1 MPDPRPNL
9 DSQAGPPVPG
19 LSGQG
24 PAAPSG
30 PPDAEA
36 MMDPANKALADA
48 LQILLRVLQLGLVV
62 IFALYVLSGFQS
74 VKQGQTGIRLLF
86 GAVNAENLE
95 PGFRFSFPHP
105 VGDLVKVDQGAVI
118 ERLDS
123 QFWQFLK
130 DDNERRLPTEQL
142 PVMASLNPERD
153 GSVLTGDNNVA
164 HTRWVVTYSRTD
176 ATAWARNTLPEAER
190 ELVLGAV
197 QRGVVQAVAEV
208 SIDELLRESTRDTGA
223 IAQRAMGIAQQALDR
238 MQLGVRL
245 QRLDLSE
252 RIPPTALREKFAAVQ
267 AAEQDAGKARSEAL
281 GARDRILAESAGGAA
296 EPLLAQIDVYEAAL
310 EKNDRKAADAAIESI
325 RRVLDGEPVE
335 TASGAEVEAGGAA
348 AREIDQARQY
358 RSQILSQRQAELAV
372 FRAKL
377 QQFRTNPSLLV
388 QSEWAGAYR
397 AFTGRDFVQVIVN
410 PPGAQG
416 VDLVLNQD
424 PQIVKDMQRRLSE
437 LEGEEARKRREEA
450 QRIEQGRL
458 QRGISP
464 RG

>member
-1 MPDPRPNL
+1 MTTRDALFDP
-9 DSQAGPPVPG
+9 Q
-19 LSGQG
+19 
-24 PAAPSG
+24 SG
-30 PPDAEA
+30 PPAGGVPTQRPPAPGDAEA

-86 GAVNAENLE
+86 GAVSAENLE

-105 VGDLVKVDQGAVI
+105 IGDLVRVDQGAVI
-118 ERLDS
+118 ERMDT

-164 HTRWVVTYSRTD
+164 HTRWVVTYTRAGATD
-176 ATAWARNTLPEAER
+176 WARNALPEAER
-190 ELVLGAV
+190 DLVLGAV
-197 QRGVVQAVAEV
+197 QRGIVQSVAEV

-223 IAQRAMGIAQQALDR
+223 IAQRAMGIAQEALDR
-238 MQLGVRL
+238 MGLGVRL
-245 QRLDLSE
+245 QRLDLAE
-252 RIPPTALREKFAAVQ
+252 RIPPTALREKFAEVQ
-267 AAEQDAGKARSEAL
+267 AAEQNAGKARSEAL

-296 EPLLAQIDVYEAAL
+296 EPLLGLIDAYEAAL
-310 EKNDRKAADAAIESI
+310 EKKDQSAAGEALAQI

-335 TASGAEVEAGGAA
+335 TASGAEVEVGGNA

-358 RSQILSQRQAELAV
+358 RSQIVSQRQAELAV
-372 FRAKL
+372 FRAKHE
-377 QQFRTNPSLLV
+377 QFRANPSVLV
-388 QSEWAGAYR
+388 QSEWSEAYR
-397 AFTGRDFVQVIVN
+397 AFTGREFVQVIVN
-410 PPGAQG
+410 PPGASAF
-416 VDLVLNQD
+416 DLVINQD
-424 PQIVKDMQRRLSE
+424 PQIVKDIQRRISE

-450 QRIEQGRL
+450 QRLEQGRL
-458 QRGISP
+458 QRGIAP